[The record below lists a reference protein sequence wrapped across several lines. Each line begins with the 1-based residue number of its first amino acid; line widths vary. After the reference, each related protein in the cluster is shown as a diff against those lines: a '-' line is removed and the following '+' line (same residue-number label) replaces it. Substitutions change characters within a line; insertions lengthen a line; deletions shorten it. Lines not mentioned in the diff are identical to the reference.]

1 MLAQIFADRVE
12 KLRNAA
18 PMVLKTLADCPAFYN
33 APNEIKGS
41 NLTTNLGVRRSNL
54 FGRATSEYAITAER
68 WRFCVWADDRTAHPA
83 SRSG

>member
-41 NLTTNLGVRRSNL
+41 NQTTNLG
-54 FGRATSEYAITAER
+54 G
-68 WRFCVWADDRTAHPA
+68 
-83 SRSG
+83 